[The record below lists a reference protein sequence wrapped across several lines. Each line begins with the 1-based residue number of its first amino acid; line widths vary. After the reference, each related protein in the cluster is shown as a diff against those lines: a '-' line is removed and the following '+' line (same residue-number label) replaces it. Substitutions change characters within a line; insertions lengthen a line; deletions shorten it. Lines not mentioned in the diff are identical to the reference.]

1 MGHPTTTATA
11 AMQGPVPAEP
21 AGVARRSEFLRWVGA
36 SLLAL
41 IAATVV
47 LVMRIGPVVAVI
59 APGHGIH
66 TGDLLGV
73 AAAFAS
79 LVLVAPMV
87 LEWSRHVP
95 VPLSVH
101 RD

>member
-1 MGHPTTTATA
+1 
-11 AMQGPVPAEP
+11 MQGPVPAEP

-66 TGDLLGV
+66 AGDLLGI
-73 AAAFAS
+73 AAAFGS
-79 LVLVAPMV
+79 LVLVAPML
-87 LEWSRHVP
+87 LEWNQAVSA
-95 VPLSVH
+95 PLSI
-101 RD
+101 RRN

>member
-1 MGHPTTTATA
+1 MTTATA
-11 AMQGPVPAEP
+11 ALPGPVVAERK
-21 AGVARRSEFLRWVGA
+21 GLARSSVSMRWVGA
-36 SLLAL
+36 ALLAVT
-41 IAATVV
+41 AATVV

-73 AAAFAS
+73 AAAFGA
-79 LVLVAPMV
+79 LVLVSPMV

-95 VPLSVH
+95 APLSIR